1 MLRPPSPSLL
11 GVLYVNGASFIGRL
25 SQGPYAEATLE
36 CLDDLGTVFLQA
48 RNGSGNIWKR
58 CRRIEALE
66 RHWSGVLNEPER
78 AIEVKEPSDFSDVL
92 YIPGA

>member
-36 CLDDLGTVFLQA
+36 CLDDLGSVFLQA
-48 RNGSGNIWKR
+48 RNGRGGSGN
-58 CRRIEALE
+58 
-66 RHWSGVLNEPER
+66 
-78 AIEVKEPSDFSDVL
+78 DVDGSRL
-92 YIPGA
+92 